1 MKGKQFAHFLR
12 AIAQAVENADDSQ
25 IDNFIASLSHLAPN
39 EAGPKRTNP
48 KPHRQ
53 DIDEASLHETLERI
67 GLLSSREEGLQ
78 LLEQLDFR
86 RKELLALAKLRDV
99 HTSKDDSVLRL
110 REKLVERLIGARL
123 NSQAIRG
130 T

>member
-1 MKGKQFAHFLR
+1 MKGKQLAHFLR

-25 IDNFIASLSHLAPN
+25 IDNFIASLSHLTPN
-39 EAGPKRTNP
+39 ERTARPNSRP
-48 KPHRQ
+48 PRQ
-53 DIDEASLHETLERI
+53 DVDEASLQETLERI
-67 GLLSSREEGLQ
+67 GMLSSREEGLQ
-78 LLEQLDFR
+78 VLEQLDFK
-86 RKELLALAKLRDV
+86 RKDLLALAKLRDV

>member
-1 MKGKQFAHFLR
+1 MKGKQFARFLR
-12 AIAQAVENADDSQ
+12 AIADAVENVDDAQ
-25 IDNFIASLSHLAPN
+25 IDNLITSLSRSASN
-39 EAGPKRTNP
+39 ESGNKRSSPKN
-48 KPHRQ
+48 HRQ
-53 DIDEASLHETLERI
+53 DASEALLGETLEKI
-67 GLLSSREEGLQ
+67 ALLSSREEGLQ
-78 LLEQLDFR
+78 LLEQLDFKR
-86 RKELLALAKLRDV
+86 RELLALAKLRDV

>member
-1 MKGKQFAHFLR
+1 MQGKQLAHFLR

-25 IDNFIASLSHLAPN
+25 VENFIASLSRLVPGESATKKAVSRPRG
-39 EAGPKRTNP
+39 EGV
-48 KPHRQ
+48 
-53 DIDEASLHETLERI
+53 DEASLRATLERL
-67 GLLSSREEGLQ
+67 GALSSREEGLQ
-78 LLEQLDFR
+78 FLEQLDLK

-99 HTSKDDSVLRL
+99 HTSKDDTVMRL
-110 REKLVERLIGARL
+110 REKLVERLIGSRL

>member
-1 MKGKQFAHFLR
+1 MKGKQLAHFLR

-25 IDNFIASLSHLAPN
+25 IDNLIASLSRLTPN
-39 EAGPKRTNP
+39 ERTT
-48 KPHRQ
+48 KPSSKPPRQ
-53 DIDEASLHETLERI
+53 DVDEASLQETLERI
-67 GLLSSREEGLQ
+67 GMLSSREEGLK
-78 LLEQLDFR
+78 LLEQLDFK
-86 RKELLALAKLRDV
+86 RKDLLALAKLRDV

>member
-1 MKGKQFAHFLR
+1 MKGKQLAHFLR

-25 IDNFIASLSHLAPN
+25 IDNLIASLSRLTSN
-39 EAGPKRTNP
+39 ERTT
-48 KPHRQ
+48 KPSSKPPRQ
-53 DIDEASLHETLERI
+53 DVDEASLQETLERI
-67 GLLSSREEGLQ
+67 GMLSSREEGLK
-78 LLEQLDFR
+78 LLEQLDFK
-86 RKELLALAKLRDV
+86 RKDLLALAKHRDV